1 MMAAAASISFNQ
13 IPVNLLTPGQ
23 YVEFDNSKAI
33 NAPVN
38 MPQRIL
44 LIAQSLATGIA
55 PANAPYQI
63 SSKDGGVAAFGRG
76 SIGASMVGSI
86 FDVTDT
92 IETWVV
98 AVPDNGAGTA
108 ASGTITI
115 TGAATQGG
123 TLNLYIGEDAVQVA
137 VSTTD
142 TPTTIAAAL
151 AAAINAMPDLVVTAS
166 SNVGVVTVTAR
177 HKGALTND
185 LMMQLNYY
193 PLSQQTPAGLG
204 VALVQLSGGTADPS
218 IATALSNIGATQ
230 YNNIIMCF
238 NDAPNMAL
246 MENELNNRWG
256 PLLQNDGQCHNGLRG
271 TVGSLNAAL
280 SARNNSHIA
289 TWTCETGGEPG
300 PVWEKAA
307 LAGALA
313 AYYLG
318 IDPARPLQT
327 LALPNRLPAPANKRF
342 TRAERNNILSYG
354 GATTVVDNG
363 GNVVIERAVTN
374 YKTNAAG
381 LVDPSYRDVETMYTL
396 SLMRY
401 QVRARIAQRFPRYKL
416 ANDGTQAAPGQA
428 LVTPQDIRA
437 ELIALALDWVDA
449 GLMEDID
456 QFKSDLLVARNAAD
470 VNRVDVR
477 LPPNLVNQF
486 RIFAAQIQF
495 RL

>member
-1 MMAAAASISFNQ
+1 M
-13 IPVNLLTPGQ
+13 
-23 YVEFDNSKAI
+23 
-33 NAPVN
+33 
-38 MPQRIL
+38 
-44 LIAQSLATGIA
+44 
-55 PANAPYQI
+55 
-63 SSKDGGVAAFGRG
+63 
-76 SIGASMVGSI
+76 
-86 FDVTDT
+86 
-92 IETWVV
+92 
-98 AVPDNGAGTA
+98 
-108 ASGTITI
+108 
-115 TGAATQGG
+115 
-123 TLNLYIGEDAVQVA
+123 
-137 VSTTD
+137 
-142 TPTTIAAAL
+142 
-151 AAAINAMPDLVVTAS
+151 
-166 SNVGVVTVTAR
+166 
-177 HKGALTND
+177 
-185 LMMQLNYY
+185 
-193 PLSQQTPAGLG
+193 
-204 VALVQLSGGTADPS
+204 
-218 IATALSNIGATQ
+218 
-230 YNNIIMCF
+230 
-238 NDAPNMAL
+238 
-246 MENELNNRWG
+246 
-256 PLLQNDGQCHNGLRG
+256 
-271 TVGSLNAAL
+271 GSLNAAL

-363 GNVVIERAVTN
+363 GNVAIERAVTN

>member
-1 MMAAAASISFNQ
+1 MAAASSISFNQ

-44 LIAQSLATGIA
+44 LIAQSLASGIA
-55 PANAPYQI
+55 PANVPFQI

-76 SIGASMVGSI
+76 SIGAAMVSGI

-92 IETWVV
+92 IETWVLPV
-98 AVPDNGAGTA
+98 ADNGAGTA
-108 ASGTITI
+108 AGGTITI
-115 TGAATQGG
+115 TGAATLGG
-123 TLNLYIGEDAVQVA
+123 TLNLYVGEDVVQVA
-137 VSTTD
+137 VSTAD
-142 TPTTIAAAL
+142 TPATIAAAL
-151 AAAINAMPDLVVTAS
+151 AAAINATPDLVVIAAS
-166 SNVGVVTVTAR
+166 AAGVVTVTAR
-177 HKGALTND
+177 HKGTLTND
-185 LMMQLNYY
+185 LMLQLNYY
-193 PLSQQTPAGLG
+193 PMSQQTPAGLG
-204 VALVQLSGGTADPS
+204 VAIVQMANGTADPS
-218 IATALSNIGATQ
+218 IAAALANIGATQ
-230 YNNIIMCF
+230 YNNIIMSF
-238 NDAPNMAL
+238 NDAANLAL
-246 MENELNNRWG
+246 LETELNNRWG
-256 PLLQNDGQCHNGLRG
+256 PLLQNDGHCHIGLRG
-271 TVGSLNAAL
+271 TVGSLNASL
-280 SARNNSHIA
+280 SGRNNPHIT

-307 LAGALA
+307 LAGAVS
-313 AYYLG
+313 AYYLA

-327 LALPNRLPAPANKRF
+327 LVLPNRLPASANKRF
-342 TRAERNNILSYG
+342 TRAERNNVLSYG

-374 YKTNAAG
+374 YKTNASG
-381 LVDPSYRDVETMYTL
+381 TVDPSYRDAETMYTL

-437 ELIALALDWVDA
+437 ELVALALDWVDA

-456 QFKSDLLVARNAAD
+456 QFKADLLVGRNVTD

-486 RIFAAQIQF
+486 RVFAAQIQF